1 MMRAS
6 HEGILTDSYPVCR
19 AQLETE
25 QWDRVVDL
33 FKCDPELERMPDNL
47 ERAAGRLG
55 LPPHLPDLAKLENL
69 VGEVKTNGQEPGAVD
84 SLMINPTLQV
94 LKLQWKGLA
103 SLLDGPSTGSFLNL
117 ECAESYAIVW
127 KESATG
133 NVRTVE
139 ATDEDL
145 LVLKL
150 MVEDKEPEEIS
161 RENGLP
167 LGTLDAIMERA
178 VHRGILLRPPSR
190 IRRDPSAFAAGP
202 ATEECFMVSP
212 AFAVQWH
219 ITQACDLHCKH
230 CYDRSDRSPLKKERA
245 FQILD
250 DLRSFCRSRYVKG
263 HVTFTGGNPLL
274 YPHFLELYERAVQ
287 MGFGVSIL
295 GNPAPRKKIEQ
306 IVAVQKPALF
316 QTSLEGL
323 AAHNDYIRGA
333 GHFDRVLAFLDVLRQ
348 LDVDSIIMLT
358 LTRENID
365 QVLPLAEVLRDR
377 ADGFFFNR
385 LSAVGEGARLALPS
399 KEAFA
404 AFLEQYHEATRNNPN
419 LGLKDNLFNIVLDRR
434 GEELFDGCSGY
445 GCGAAFN
452 FVAILSDGAVHACR
466 KFPSPLGNIFE
477 KSLSDIYDSPM
488 ARKYRAGCS
497 ACRSCRIRPV
507 CGGCLA
513 IAHSHG
519 LDIFEERDPFCFL
532 SAGALGEPIKL
543 R

>member
-6 HEGILTDSYPVCR
+6 HEDILTDSYSVCR
-19 AQLETE
+19 TQLETD
-25 QWDRVVDL
+25 QWIQVVDL
-33 FKCDPELERMPDNL
+33 FKSDPKLERMPDNL

-55 LPPHLPDLAKLENL
+55 LPPYLPDLAKLENL
-69 VGEVKTNGQEPGAVD
+69 VGEVKTRRQEPGAVD

-103 SLLDGPSTGSFLNL
+103 ALLDGPLNGSFPNL

-139 ATDEDL
+139 ATDQDL

-150 MVEDKEPEEIS
+150 MVEDKDPEEIS

-167 LGTLDAIMERA
+167 PGTLDAIMEKA
-178 VHRGILLRPPSR
+178 VHRGILLKPPSR
-190 IRRDPSAFAAGP
+190 IRRDPSAFAVGP
-202 ATEECFMVSP
+202 ATEDRFMVSP

-219 ITQACDLHCKH
+219 ITQVCDLHCKH
-230 CYDRSDRSPLKKERA
+230 CYDRSDRSPLKKEQA

-274 YPHFLELYERAVQ
+274 YPHFLELYERTVQ

-348 LDVDSIIMLT
+348 LEVASIIMLT

-365 QVLPLAEVLRDR
+365 QVLPLAEILRDR

-385 LSAVGEGARLALPS
+385 LSAVGEGARLALPA

-404 AFLEQYHEATRNNPN
+404 AFLEQYHEATRNNPH
-419 LGLKDNLFNIVLDRR
+419 LGLKDNLFNIVLDGR

-477 KSLSDIYDSPM
+477 KNLSDIYDSSL
-488 ARKYRAGCS
+488 ARKYRAGCN

-532 SAGALGEPIKL
+532 SAS
-543 R
+543 